1 MKNESEAIRKLIH
14 SDEFD
19 DYYNSLDSRTA
30 EKYDEAILYL
40 ETVYVL
46 SRKFVKKLEDAD
58 LGIYELR
65 VSVGFNEYRTIL
77 FALDHENIIQAK
89 TVILLNS
96 FLKKDN
102 KEYRRQLKKAINTLN
117 NLEYDT

>member
-1 MKNESEAIRKLIH
+1 MKNKNETIRKIIH
-14 SDEFD
+14 TDEFD
-19 DYYNSLDSRTA
+19 DYYNSLSSCVA
-30 EKYDEAILYL
+30 EKYDDAILYL

-58 LGIYELR
+58 FGIYELR

-77 FALDHENIIQAK
+77 FALDHDNIIQAK

-96 FLKKDN
+96 FLKKDS
-102 KEYRRQLKKAINTLN
+102 KEYRKQIKKQLT
-117 NLEYDT
+117 Y